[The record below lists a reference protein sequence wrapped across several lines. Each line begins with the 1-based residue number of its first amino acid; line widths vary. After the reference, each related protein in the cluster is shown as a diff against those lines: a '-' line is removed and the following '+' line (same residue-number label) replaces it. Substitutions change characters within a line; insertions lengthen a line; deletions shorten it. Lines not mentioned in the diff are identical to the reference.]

1 VKVNLKIACCVA
13 FKGCWERVKFC
24 ARRSRA
30 DIFRARESWHGEK
43 RRRMPEEG
51 AVVRKPESKWTLDM
65 LARPPAKDYEIKRKE
80 H

>member
-1 VKVNLKIACCVA
+1 
-13 FKGCWERVKFC
+13 
-24 ARRSRA
+24 
-30 DIFRARESWHGEK
+30 
-43 RRRMPEEG
+43 MPEEG